1 MPYLDW
7 ISDEA
12 LISSVQHLITKA
24 KEVSSDSADKFN
36 KNVIDPFSAVFQMAG
51 FGMTHEV
58 WHQTEIARQ
67 AQKSLQNHIGDFHQV
82 VLGNVK
88 GWQNKEVG
96 NVIDLVNHEQKI
108 VAEVKNKFNTLSG
121 GQLANMYKSLDGL
134 ISPKSSIYHGYTAY
148 YVTVIPKK
156 PLRSNL
162 PFTPSNREK
171 GAKESENQRIRQVD
185 GASFYSLVT
194 GSKTAL
200 ADLFAVIPEV
210 VSKVGGGNISD
221 KDTEALQSYFKQ
233 AFG

>member
-58 WHQTEIARQ
+58 WYQTEIARQ
-67 AQKSLQNHIGDFHQV
+67 AQKSLQNHVGIIHQS
-82 VLGNVK
+82 VLGGVE
-88 GWQNKEVG
+88 GWEDLRTG
-96 NVIDLVNHEQKI
+96 SIIDLVNHDRKI
-108 VAEVKNKFNTLSG
+108 IAELKNKYNTLSG
-121 GQLANMYKSLDGL
+121 GQLAPLYRSLENL
-134 ISPKSSIYHGYTAY
+134 VTPKSSIYFGYTAY
-148 YVTVIPKK
+148 YVEIIPKK
-156 PLRSNL
+156 PIRYDKL
-162 PFTPSNREK
+162 FTPSDKDK
-171 GAKESENQRIRQVD
+171 GAKVPSNEKIRQID

-194 GSKTAL
+194 DSKTAL

-210 VSKVGGGNISD
+210 VSKVGGGNVSD